1 MAQANKQ
8 TGINRFLNIVERL
21 GNILPNP
28 VVLFLALI
36 IALLLLSAIGAYFDV
51 SVIDPR
57 PEGTK
62 GRAEDGMIRVVN
74 LLNGEGLA
82 KIVTNLVSNFTG
94 FAPLG
99 TALVALLGV
108 GVAEKSGLISSAMRA
123 IVLNAPKRLVT
134 LAVVFAGVMSNIAA
148 ELGYVVIIPLAA
160 MVFYSLGRHPL
171 AGIAAA
177 FSGVSGGYAANLLIG
192 TIDPVL
198 AGITQASAQ
207 LIAPDYT
214 VGAQANWYFMAV
226 STFLISGLGF
236 LITDKLIE
244 PRLGAYDKT
253 EGDGSAEG
261 MSIERLNA
269 QEKKGLWAAFA
280 TVLVLAGLIAAASL
294 PEGAPLRN
302 PETGELMNS
311 PLMSGIVAL
320 IFVFFAL
327 SGLVYGKVAGT
338 LKTSSDVVDGM
349 VSSMRS
355 MAIYLTLIFFVSQ
368 FVAYFGWSNLGPILA
383 VKGSEFLKEIGLSG
397 GLLFVFF
404 VIICGMINL
413 MIASSSAQWAVTAP
427 IFVPML
433 MLAGYA
439 PEMIQAAYRIGDSVT
454 NIITPMMPFF
464 ALTLSIVIRYK
475 KDAGVG
481 TLVSLMLPYSI
492 AFAVG
497 WMILFYV
504 WVFVLGW
511 PVGPGSATYYRP

>member
-1 MAQANKQ
+1 M
-8 TGINRFLNIVERL
+8 
-21 GNILPNP
+21 
-28 VVLFLALI
+28 
-36 IALLLLSAIGAYFDV
+36 
-51 SVIDPR
+51 
-57 PEGTK
+57 
-62 GRAEDGMIRVVN
+62 
-74 LLNGEGLA
+74 
-82 KIVTNLVSNFTG
+82 
-94 FAPLG
+94 
-99 TALVALLGV
+99 
-108 GVAEKSGLISSAMRA
+108 
-123 IVLNAPKRLVT
+123 
-134 LAVVFAGVMSNIAA
+134 
-148 ELGYVVIIPLAA
+148 
-160 MVFYSLGRHPL
+160 
-171 AGIAAA
+171 
-177 FSGVSGGYAANLLIG
+177 
-192 TIDPVL
+192 
-198 AGITQASAQ
+198 
-207 LIAPDYT
+207 IAPDYL

-226 STFLISGLGF
+226 STFLVAGLGF

-244 PRLGAYDKT
+244 PRLGAYDKS

-261 MSIERLNA
+261 MSIEQLNA

-280 TVLVLAGLIAAASL
+280 TILVLLGLIAAASL

-302 PETGELMNS
+302 PETGDLMNS

-327 SGLVYGKVAGT
+327 SGLAYGKVAGT

-464 ALTLSIVIRYK
+464 SLTLAIAIRYK

-492 AFAVG
+492 VFAIG
-497 WMILFYV
+497 WMVLFYV

-511 PVGPGSATYYRP
+511 PVGPGSATYYQP